1 MIPRHLLILLSI
13 SIAFTAGLDSMAK
26 GQGTSP
32 AKQDGKS
39 FGAAIAGKAQNAAR
53 TAPTADTVPNFG
65 GTPSQSALFDNPDA
79 IAAQAGAAASSNPGY
94 RAVRSSIDTRPRIA
108 PVDIEATIARSKAIS
123 TDPSTFVS
131 GMGLSGGQGSC
142 RELPPSVQGSGFY
155 EATCNSG
162 VALQQSDESCTIPL
176 QVSVNRTTRYRYW
189 CSDYDWQRNG
199 VDDCAL
205 FAQGSCER
213 TGMHPG
219 RCLQGTPKNCVEP
232 GEPVFEL
239 LCNAQVSGTHMLG
252 TEDQTQLSEQRD
264 ESTCAGLAGDG
275 ACTAVP
281 ESCTSSDPVTRIIDG
296 VPVTRPCW
304 AWTRSYHCD
313 RKSQAQDCTDLDSK
327 PECSFVRQDCLTEDD
342 PCTTWERVYRCPVP
356 DQMAGP
362 KQFICDGDVY
372 CIGGDCETI
381 DRQPNTEF
389 QDAAVALNAAAQA
402 GREFDPDSLTL
413 FKGER
418 ETCHKTVFGLLNCC
432 AGKAF
437 PLIPYGQL
445 LVALGCDREEILLH
459 QRDAQGL
466 CAYVGS
472 YCSSS
477 VLGVCVTK
485 KKVYCCF
492 ESKLSRILQEQGR
505 PQLGLSWDK
514 PKREACRGFTIDEFA
529 RLDLSKMDF
538 SEVYAEFADAAK
550 LPEELGTVT
559 AMQQKIADFY
569 AINGTKK

>member
-1 MIPRHLLILLSI
+1 MIPRYLLILLSI
-13 SIAFTAGLDSMAK
+13 SLEFTAGLDGMAR
-26 GQGTSP
+26 GQATSS

-39 FGAAIAGKAQNAAR
+39 FGLAIAGKAQNAAR

-65 GTPSQSALFDNPDA
+65 GTPSQSSLFDNPDA
-79 IAAQAGAAASSNPGY
+79 MASEAGAAANTNPGY
-94 RAVRSSIDTRPRIA
+94 RTVRSSIDTRPRIA

-131 GMGLSGGQGSC
+131 GMGVSGGQGSC
-142 RELPPSVQGSGFY
+142 RELPPSAQGSGFY

-176 QVSVNRTTRYRYW
+176 RISVTRTTQYVYW
-189 CSDYDWQRNG
+189 CSDSDWQRNG
-199 VDDCAL
+199 VDACSL
-205 FAQGSCER
+205 FAAASCEQ
-213 TGMHPG
+213 TGIHPG
-219 RCLQGTPKNCVEP
+219 KCLQGTQNNCVEP
-232 GEPVFEL
+232 GEPVSEL
-239 LCNAQVSGTHMLG
+239 LCNGQVAGATVLG
-252 TEDQTQLSEQRD
+252 TQEKTEVQEQRN
-264 ESTCAGLAGDG
+264 ESACAGLAGDTS
-275 ACTAVP
+275 CTAAP
-281 ESCTSSDPVTRIIDG
+281 ETCTSSDPVTRIIDG
-296 VPVTRPCW
+296 VSVTRPCW

-313 RKSQAQDCTDLDSK
+313 RKSEAQDCGELDSK
-327 PECSFVRQDCLTEDD
+327 PECSFVRQDCLTEDN

-356 DQMAGP
+356 NPPPGP

-372 CIGGDCETI
+372 CVGGDCETI

-389 QDAAVALNAAAQA
+389 KDAAVALNAASQA
-402 GREFDPDSLTL
+402 GREFDPNALTL

-418 ETCHKTVFGLLNCC
+418 ATCHKAVFGLLNCC

-437 PLIPYGQL
+437 PLIPFSQL
-445 LVALGCDREEILLH
+445 LVGLGCDREEILLH

-477 VLGVCVTK
+477 VLGVCLTK

-505 PQLGLSWDK
+505 LQLGLGWNK
-514 PKREACRGFTIDEFA
+514 PKLETCRGFTIDEFS

-538 SEVYAEFADAAK
+538 SEVYAEFEDAAK
-550 LPEELGTVT
+550 LPEELSTVT
-559 AMQQKIADFY
+559 ALQQKIADFY